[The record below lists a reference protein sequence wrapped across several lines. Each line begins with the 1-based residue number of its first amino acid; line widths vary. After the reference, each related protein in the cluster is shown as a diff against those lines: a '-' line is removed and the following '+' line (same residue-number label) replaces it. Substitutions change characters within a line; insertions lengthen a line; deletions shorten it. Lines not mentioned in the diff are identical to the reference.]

1 MQVAGG
7 MLPTY
12 SRPVDAP
19 ITIRS
24 ETPSDA
30 QMIAELVTRA
40 YADVAYSDHRE
51 HLMIERLRGSV
62 DFVPELSLLAEVRGE
77 AVGHILLTKARV
89 GEGMAAATTLALAPL
104 SVVSN
109 HRGRGVGKR
118 LVRAAH
124 ARAADMGFKTILL
137 VGIPGYY
144 PQFGYRRLSGY
155 PITLPF
161 DAPDENCMIL
171 PLAPG
176 ALDDVAGQVHYA
188 EGWLDH

>member
-1 MQVAGG
+1 LQVAFGP
-7 MLPTY
+7 LPTY
-12 SRPVDAP
+12 PRLVDAA

-24 ETPSDA
+24 ETPTDA
-30 QMIAELVTRA
+30 QTIAELVTRA

-51 HLMIERLRGSV
+51 HLMIERLRGGV

-77 AVGHILLTKARV
+77 AVGHILLTKARI
-89 GEGMAAATTLALAPL
+89 GERTAAAATLALAPL
-104 SVVSN
+104 SIVPEY
-109 HRGRGVGKR
+109 RGRGVGKL
-118 LVRAAH
+118 LVRSAH
-124 ARAADMGFKTILL
+124 ARAADIGFKTILL
-137 VGIPGYY
+137 VGIPSYY

-161 DAPDENCMIL
+161 DAPEENCMIL

-176 ALDDVAGQVHYA
+176 ALDDVAGRVHYA